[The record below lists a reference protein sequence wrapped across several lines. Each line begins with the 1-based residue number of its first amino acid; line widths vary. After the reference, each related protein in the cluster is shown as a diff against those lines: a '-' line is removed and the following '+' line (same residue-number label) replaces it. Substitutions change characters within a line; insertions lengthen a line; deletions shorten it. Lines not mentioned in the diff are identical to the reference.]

1 MANKHLRR
9 REPLLEVWKSLS
21 TAAPPNASMNSRKA
35 NTRMRVPRA
44 EKALPAA
51 GLPQHK
57 PGGALVVTA
66 PPELPK
72 THTEPSDG
80 SWIAA
85 LIIGIILISMIMAI
99 VVILLWKCRK
109 RPVVDSNWAGRS
121 PFADGDTPDA
131 FMDSDQAPKRSS
143 VLFMLPW
150 KWKADSAVQEDPT
163 APEQPS
169 PCAASDDQGQLS
181 PPGADG
187 SVSGVSNPD
196 TSPAPTTQ
204 AASAAEDSCPHPGA
218 SADPPDLP
226 PPPDWLREPAGD
238 QSPGGTKHQELSSGP
253 EEPLPP
259 PPESLIEEIEE
270 PPAQLPQPQ
279 HPPEPAQAD
288 GQHASHLS

>member
-1 MANKHLRR
+1 MANKHLIAV
-9 REPLLEVWKSLS
+9 LFYGEVWKSLS
-21 TAAPPNASMNSRKA
+21 TATPPNVSMNRRKA

-44 EKALPAA
+44 EKAPLHTLPAA
-51 GLPQHK
+51 GLPPHK
-57 PGGALVVTA
+57 PGGALVITA

-72 THTEPSDG
+72 AHTEPSDG

-121 PFADGDTPDA
+121 PFADGDTPDV

-150 KWKADSAVQEDPT
+150 KWKTDSAVQQDPT
-163 APEQPS
+163 TPEKPS
-169 PCAASDDQGQLS
+169 PRAASDDHSQL
-181 PPGADG
+181 PPPARDG
-187 SVSGVSNPD
+187 SASGVSNPD
-196 TSPAPTTQ
+196 TSPAPTTH
-204 AASAAEDSCPHPGA
+204 AASAADDSCPHPGA
-218 SADPPDLP
+218 SPDPPDLP

-238 QSPGGTKHQELSSGP
+238 QSPGGSKHQELSLEP

-259 PPESLIEEIEE
+259 PPESLSQEIEE
-270 PPAQLPQPQ
+270 PPPQLPQPQ
-279 HPPEPAQAD
+279 HPP
-288 GQHASHLS
+288 